1 MEPLADDYTVGRRH
15 AKLSKIRPWVL
26 AAVSILTVLFQVY
39 VPLFFEPAAA
49 VDLPLL
55 AVIYLAV
62 LRRRPVAGTFIG
74 AGIGLLQD
82 SLSRHPLGMFG
93 IAKTVVGYAAASLS
107 LRVDADRTLVRFLL
121 VVVFF
126 LLHQA
131 CYWALRVLLLGE
143 LLAADP
149 AQTLVLAT
157 VSGAMGI
164 AGFGLLDKLKKE
176 D

>member
-1 MEPLADDYTVGRRH
+1 
-15 AKLSKIRPWVL
+15 
-26 AAVSILTVLFQVY
+26 
-39 VPLFFEPAAA
+39 
-49 VDLPLL
+49 
-55 AVIYLAV
+55 
-62 LRRRPVAGTFIG
+62 
-74 AGIGLLQD
+74 
-82 SLSRHPLGMFG
+82 MFG